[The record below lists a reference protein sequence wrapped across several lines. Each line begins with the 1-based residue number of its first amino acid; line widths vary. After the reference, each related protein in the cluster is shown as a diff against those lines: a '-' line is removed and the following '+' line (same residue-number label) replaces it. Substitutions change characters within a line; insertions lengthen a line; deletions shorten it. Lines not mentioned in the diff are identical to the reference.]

1 MSSTDTPPPAAVPA
15 HVQAMDD
22 DDPKEYKPSPK
33 VAVVVAGAAFALTT
47 GLTLMVFPFVRQA
60 AKMSQRTEFMS
71 HAHRSRPL
79 RTPRVPI
86 QAAPLTTTAPA
97 PAPAPAAPAP
107 ALVAPAALTSASTS
121 TPIATVPQYEPV
133 HPVLEAAREFN
144 DKEED
149 SLWGPTIVDEEGK
162 EVEPASPFLGIQA
175 LGIATALVG
184 GFTAL
189 GVWVTAKVLGVSSME
204 EFTAK
209 MRENVEE
216 SMPEFIENVRRESEE
231 PAPEIPDLLDR
242 KGIDLHEGKLYAF
255 VKSWG
260 YGDEDK

>member
-1 MSSTDTPPPAAVPA
+1 
-15 HVQAMDD
+15 
-22 DDPKEYKPSPK
+22 
-33 VAVVVAGAAFALTT
+33 
-47 GLTLMVFPFVRQA
+47 
-60 AKMSQRTEFMS
+60 MS

-86 QAAPLTTTAPA
+86 QAAPLTTA
-97 PAPAPAAPAP
+97 APAPAAPAP
-107 ALVAPAALTSASTS
+107 TLAAPPALTSASTS
-121 TPIATVPQYEPV
+121 TPIATVPQYEPI

-189 GVWVTAKVLGVSSME
+189 GVWVTAKVLGVSSVSSTGE
-204 EFTAK
+204 RVLTSPQSSRLPLLIQCVTDFSDGGVYRQDA
-209 MRENVEE
+209 RERGRVHAR
-216 SMPEFIENVRRESEE
+216 V
-231 PAPEIPDLLDR
+231 
-242 KGIDLHEGKLYAF
+242 H
-255 VKSWG
+255 
-260 YGDEDK
+260 